1 LKFCRPLGG
10 SQAGPGRC
18 QAGGFPRPPRRFFLK
33 KALKTELNGVRR
45 MTQKFNSIHS
55 GGGAGNGDFC
65 RAEGERLKLAI
76 LPFYKPIHAYTR
88 LYTPIHAY
96 TRLRRKK

>member
-1 LKFCRPLGG
+1 VV
-10 SQAGPGRC
+10 
-18 QAGGFPRPPRRFFLK
+18 PRPPRRFFLK

-55 GGGAGNGDFC
+55 GGAVNGDFC
-65 RAEGERLKLAI
+65 RAEGGKAETGNIAVLQA
-76 LPFYKPIHAYTR
+76 FTH
-88 LYTPIHAY
+88 LYTPIHTY